1 MEASRF
7 KDIWRRVR
15 SRPLVWDTIA
25 TTGWSTLGRAVGFL
39 IPFFIA
45 AWFGVSRRTDAFFFT
60 YGLVLFLSGIF
71 APVVESVIV
80 PFIAEARD
88 RKEDVGCFIG
98 RVLCISGV
106 GLVVVV
112 GVFLLFLLRP
122 FLAVV
127 TDFNPPTLSLVYRLL
142 LEISPLVLLLV
153 WTSILAGTLNAY
165 KKFAFPAVSPA
176 FRAAIN
182 LVIIFAFKKTLGVH
196 AIVLGYVAGELVR
209 LLILLA
215 VLGRLKVFELKLSFR
230 TDRRLREFF
239 RTASYQTFGMVAIW
253 LKPVVDKAMAS
264 WLGEGSVSVL
274 YYADRLYIIP
284 ITFLCSGLMATTLSH
299 WSARYYE
306 SGEKRLKEDVKRVV
320 RIVGLITVLVAV
332 FLLVFHRPIVRLAFG
347 RGAFPP
353 EDLLKVSRVWVYF
366 LTGLLS
372 YVVARIYF
380 QAHLVLK
387 NTRFLMI
394 YAFGLNG
401 LSILLNYLLMKQFG
415 VAGIALATT
424 ISYTLAA
431 FCLGYFLY
439 KKL

>member
-15 SRPLVWDTIA
+15 SRPLLWDTIA
-25 TTGWSTLGRAVGFL
+25 TTGWSTLGRAIGFL

-45 AWFGVSRRTDAFFFT
+45 AWFGVSRQTDAFFFT

-88 RKEDVGCFIG
+88 RKEDIGQFIG

-106 GLVVVV
+106 GLVIVVLV
-112 GVFLLFLLRP
+112 LLVLLRP

-127 TDFNPPTLSLVYRLL
+127 TDFNPPTLSLAYRLL

-176 FRAAIN
+176 FRAVIN

-196 AIVLGYVAGELVR
+196 AIALGYVAGELAR

-215 VLGRLKVFELKLSFR
+215 VLDRLKVFKLKLSFR

-264 WLGEGSVSVL
+264 WLGEGNVSVL

-306 SGEKRLKEDVKRVV
+306 SGEKRLKEDVKRAV

-353 EDLLKVSRVWVYF
+353 EDLREVSRVWVYF
-366 LTGLLS
+366 LIGLLS

-401 LSILLNYLLMKQFG
+401 LSILLNYWLMKEFG